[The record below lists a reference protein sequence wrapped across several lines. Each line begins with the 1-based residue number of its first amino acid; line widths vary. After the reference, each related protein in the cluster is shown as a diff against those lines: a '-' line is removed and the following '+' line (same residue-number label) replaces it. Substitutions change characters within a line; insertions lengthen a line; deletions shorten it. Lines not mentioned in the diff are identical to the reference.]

1 MESLAGSSVRRV
13 DELEIASGDSVES
26 EVYTLQSL
34 EQLID
39 RWLRSMR
46 HFLADAIKTFETLE
60 K

>member
-1 MESLAGSSVRRV
+1 MRQV